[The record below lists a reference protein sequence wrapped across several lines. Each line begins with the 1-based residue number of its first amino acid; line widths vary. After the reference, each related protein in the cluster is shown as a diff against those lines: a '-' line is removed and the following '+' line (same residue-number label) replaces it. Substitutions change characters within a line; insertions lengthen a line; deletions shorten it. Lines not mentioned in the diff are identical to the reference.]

1 MQNKGAIKFLAIV
14 FALVSLYQL
23 SFTFCSRKVEKDAV
37 KYANHPSVVEEAK
50 RLSDGNVILEKL
62 IFDSLQTDRER
73 AYLDSMMNEPV
84 MNLLIKKYKYKECKE
99 RELNLGL
106 DLKGGMNVTLEVAMG
121 DLLVALSGNNP
132 DPRFNQAIQMANE
145 KQKTSQEDY
154 IDLFYQSLQEVAPG
168 ERLAAFF
175 LTEELRNKI
184 KYDTEDAEVLGILR
198 VESDEAFDRTF
209 EVLRNRI
216 DRFGVS
222 QPNIQRLATNGR
234 ILIELPGIKDPVRV
248 RKLLQS
254 TAKLEFWETYEFF
267 EVYNYLEEANRRL
280 PNLLGFEDV
289 VDENEVEGEV
299 VELVP
304 EEIEEVP
311 ETPETEEATSNLEE
325 MLGST
330 EDAKPEE
337 DQTFE
342 EYAAQNPLFAYLDL
356 RSAFFQD
363 ESGNNFPRPGPV
375 VGFARS
381 MDTAR
386 INHYLALTKNVFPS
400 DLKFL
405 WSFGPV
411 DLNEGSTIYQLIA
424 IKTPPKSDQAALG
437 GDVITDAFP
446 DFDEFGRP
454 TITMVMNTEGAKI
467 WKRMTAD
474 NSPKSS
480 NETGRSIAIVL
491 DDQVY
496 SWPTVNQEIPTGRS
510 TISGTF
516 SIEEATDFA
525 TKLKSGKLA
534 APTRIV
540 EEAIV
545 GPSLGQEAI
554 NSGLLSFLLAFLL
567 VLIYM
572 IFFYNK
578 AGVSANLAM
587 ITNMFFVFG
596 VLASLQA
603 VLTLPGIA
611 GIILTL
617 GMSVDANVII
627 YERIK
632 EELLAGKGV
641 RLAIADGYKNAYSA
655 IIDGNVTTLLTGIVL
670 YVFGSGPVQGFATTL
685 IIGIITSLFCSIFIT
700 RLFFIWML
708 DKNYKI
714 TFDIKLTRNFLAHT
728 KIDFLSMR
736 KKAYIISAVIVVIG
750 VFFLFT
756 RGLNLGVDFSGG
768 RSYIV
773 RFDRDVVT
781 GDIAKSI
788 EETIGTTAEVK
799 TFGPNNQVKITTKYL
814 IEETSEESDSIVEQK
829 IFESVSE
836 FYNDPIS
843 YEEFVADDEA
853 KIIGRLSS
861 QKVGPTI
868 ARDIKRGAVLAVV
881 ISLIIIFAYIA
892 VRFKRWQY
900 GAGALIAL
908 FHDALIAV
916 SLFSIFYGIM
926 PFSLEVDQAFIAA
939 ILTIIG
945 YSVNDTVIIF
955 DRIRENKNL
964 FPKRDILR
972 NMNDALN
979 STLSRTVNTAGTTFV
994 VLLAIFIFGGEVI
1007 RGFTFALLVGVTV
1020 GTYSSIFV
1028 AAPTAFDFLRKTE
1041 KPAKQ

>member
-14 FALVSLYQL
+14 FALVSIYQL
-23 SFTFCSRKVEKDAV
+23 SFTFCSRKIEKSAV
-37 KYANHPSVVEEAK
+37 KYADHPSVYEEAK
-50 RLSDGNVILEKL
+50 RLSGGDNILEKL
-62 IFDSLQTDRER
+62 ILDSLKTDRER
-73 AYLDSMMNEPV
+73 AYLDSMMMEPV
-84 MNLLIKKYKYKECKE
+84 MNMLIKKYTYKDCKE

-121 DLLVALSGNNP
+121 DLLIALSGFNQ
-132 DPRFNQAIQMANE
+132 DPKFNQAIQMATE
-145 KQKTSQEDY
+145 KQKRSQEDF
-154 IDLFYQSLQEVAPG
+154 IDLFYQSLKEIAPG
-168 ERLAAFF
+168 ERIASFF
-175 LTEELRNKI
+175 LTNELRTKI
-184 KYDTEDAEVLGILR
+184 NYNTEDQEVIRILR
-198 VESDEAFDRTF
+198 READEAFDRTF

-222 QPNIQRLATNGR
+222 QPNIQKLATNGR

-254 TAKLEFWETYEFF
+254 TAKLEFWETYELAEIYQF
-267 EVYNYLEEANRRL
+267 LEDANNRL
-280 PNLLGFEDV
+280 PSLIGLIDMKADSAEHETLTSEDAETVIEMVEEEQVTTDTAKSNLDELLGTG
-289 VDENEVEGEV
+289 DESD
-299 VELVP
+299 
-304 EEIEEVP
+304 
-311 ETPETEEATSNLEE
+311 TTEQMN
-325 MLGST
+325 
-330 EDAKPEE
+330 
-337 DQTFE
+337 FE
-342 EYAAQNPLFAYLDL
+342 EYAAKNPLFAYLNP
-356 RSAFFQD
+356 AFVQD
-363 ESGNNFPRPGPV
+363 EQGNYFPGQGPV
-375 VGFARS
+375 VGYSRGI
-381 MDTAR
+381 DTAR
-386 INHYLALTKNVFPS
+386 VNRYLSLTKNIFPT
-400 DLKFL
+400 DLRFL
-405 WSFGPV
+405 WTFNPV
-411 DLNEGSTIYQLIA
+411 DLKEGGNTYQLIA
-424 IKTPPKSDQAALG
+424 IKTPPKSTQAALG
-437 GDVITDAFP
+437 GDVVTDAFP
-446 DFDEFGRP
+446 DFDQFGRP
-454 TITMVMNTEGAKI
+454 EITMVMDNEGAKI
-467 WKRMTAD
+467 WKRMTAT
-474 NSPKSS
+474 NI
-480 NETGRSIAIVL
+480 GRSIAIVL

-496 SWPTVNQEIPTGRS
+496 SWPTVNSEIPTGRS
-510 TISGTF
+510 SISGNFTM
-516 SIEEATDFA
+516 EEATDFA

-534 APTRIV
+534 APARIV

-567 VLIYM
+567 VLVYM

-578 AGVSANLAM
+578 AGVAANIAM

-685 IIGIITSLFCSIFIT
+685 IIGILTSLFCSIFIT
-700 RLFFIWML
+700 RLFFIWLL

-728 KIDFLSMR
+728 KIDFLSKR
-736 KKAYIISAVIVVIG
+736 KIAYIASTILIIIG
-750 VFFLFT
+750 VTFLFT

-773 RFDRDVVT
+773 RFDKDVVT
-781 GDIAKSI
+781 TEVSKSI
-788 EETIGTTAEVK
+788 EANIGTNAEVK
-799 TFGPNNQVKITTKYL
+799 TFGPNNQIKITTKYL
-814 IEETSEESDSIVEQK
+814 IEETSQESDSIVEQK
-829 IFESVSE
+829 IYESVKD
-836 FYNDPIS
+836 FYNSPITF
-843 YEEFVADDEA
+843 EEFVADDEA

-868 ARDIKRGAVLAVV
+868 ARDIKQGAIFAVV
-881 ISLIIIFAYIA
+881 VALLIIFIYIA
-892 VRFKRWQY
+892 IRFKRWQY
-900 GAGALIAL
+900 GIGALVAL
-908 FHDALIAV
+908 FHDALIAI

-955 DRIRENKNL
+955 DRIRENKFL
-964 FPKRDILR
+964 YPKRDNLR
-972 NMNDALN
+972 NMNDAIN
-979 STLSRTVNTAGTTFV
+979 STLSRTINTAGTTFV

-1007 RGFTFALLVGVTV
+1007 RGFTFALLVGILV

-1028 AAPTAFDFLRKTE
+1028 AAPTAYDLLKKSE
-1041 KPAKQ
+1041 IKKS